1 MITSIKRQVLR
12 MRQKYYRK
20 KWDYYEDKALDY
32 SYNNQLEKSDYYDD
46 ISEKYLKKWLEVTA
60 ELWELAL
67 NEGYSF

>member
-12 MRQKYYRK
+12 MRQVYYRK

-32 SYNNQLEKSDYYDD
+32 SYNNQLEKSDYYAD
-46 ISEKYLKKWLEVTA
+46 ISSKYFKKYLDVTT

-67 NEGYSF
+67 N